1 MSGVWREQS
10 IPMVDRACALEAF
23 AAIGGHVTTAS
34 SSMLQVQMNGQDWT
48 VRHVN
53 GRYSVRYNARGG
65 VRPTWFAK
73 LSKAYEAAYAA
84 KLQRLKAEEE
94 RATAEHE
101 RAALIEE
108 RRQME
113 AQRLELIQTRREE
126 ILQRAK
132 AMGYRVMESKT
143 NGQIRLVLVRNG

>member
-1 MSGVWREQS
+1 MRVPAEGF
-10 IPMVDRACALEAF
+10 CT
-23 AAIGGHVTTAS
+23 AAVTRRCRFGS
-34 SSMLQVQMNGQDWT
+34 
-48 VRHVN
+48 
-53 GRYSVRYNARGG
+53 
-65 VRPTWFAK
+65 
-73 LSKAYEAAYAA
+73 
-84 KLQRLKAEEE
+84 
-94 RATAEHE
+94 AEHE

-132 AMGYRVMESKT
+132 AMGYRVKESKT

>member
-10 IPMVDRACALEAF
+10 IPMVDRACAHEAF
-23 AAIGGHVTTAS
+23 AAIGGHVTTTS
-34 SSMLQVQMNGQDWT
+34 SSVLQVQMNGRDWT

-53 GRYSVRYNARGG
+53 GRYSVRYNAREA
-65 VRPTWFAK
+65 RPSWFAE

-132 AMGYRVMESKT
+132 AMGYRVKESKT

>member
-1 MSGVWREQS
+1 MKAEVHKSAEN
-10 IPMVDRACALEAF
+10 RAALRTPSAP
-23 AAIGGHVTTAS
+23 APLPVGGDLA
-34 SSMLQVQMNGQDWT
+34 VQ
-48 VRHVN
+48 
-53 GRYSVRYNARGG
+53 
-65 VRPTWFAK
+65 
-73 LSKAYEAAYAA
+73 KAYEAAYAA
-84 KLQRLKAEEE
+84 KLRRLKAEEE

-108 RRQME
+108 RRQLE

-132 AMGYRVMESKT
+132 AMGYRVKESKT